1 MAMSGM
7 QITGVERVMPNSFE
21 AEQAVLGAMMVDKD
35 AVAQVATILRPD
47 DFYYDSHR
55 TIYEVILQLYN
66 RGEPTDMVTVINE
79 LKRINQLEHVGG
91 ASYIGLLIESCPAV
105 VNAPDYARIVMS
117 KATLR
122 RLILAASRIASWA
135 YEGQEDVDSVVDR
148 AEAEILSIGQRRLSA
163 HYEPL
168 QRLLMEAWSRIE
180 RRYELGGV
188 LTGIPTGFARVDYW
202 TGGLQPSELIVVA
215 ARPGVGKTSFAL
227 CIALNVA
234 VKEKQVV
241 AIFSLEM
248 SKQELVQRMLCTYA
262 MVNQHVMR
270 RSTIADEDLE
280 RLSLACQDLYEAP
293 IYIVDS
299 SDLSPFEIRALSR
312 RLQAER
318 GLGLI
323 IVDYLQLVKP
333 PRKAETRAQEVSDI
347 ARSLKLLARELNVP
361 LMALSQLS
369 RAVEHRPGR
378 RPMLADLRD
387 SGAIE
392 AEADVVI
399 FLHRQEEEERGRRRR
414 ASSESAPPG
423 EEDRPIVEEIEVIV
437 AKQRSGPTGRFK
449 MKFDKRYTRFADIAP
464 EEAAGEE
471 IEPLY

>member
-1 MAMSGM
+1 MSGV
-7 QITGVERVMPNSFE
+7 QATGIERVMPNSFE
-21 AEQAVLGAMMVDKD
+21 AEQAVLGAMMIDKD
-35 AVAQVATILRPD
+35 AVAQVATMLRPD
-47 DFYYDSHR
+47 DFYYEHHR
-55 TIYEVILQLYN
+55 IIYDVILRLYN

-79 LKRINQLEHVGG
+79 LRKLNQLDQVGG
-91 ASYIGLLIESCPAV
+91 SAYIGTLIESCPSI
-105 VNAPDYARIVMS
+105 VNAPDYARIVVD

-122 RLILAASRIASWA
+122 RLILAASRISAWA
-135 YEGQEDVDSVVDR
+135 YEEQEDVDTVVDR
-148 AEAEILSIGQRRLSA
+148 AEAEVLSVGQRRLGA

-180 RRYELGGV
+180 RHYELGGV
-188 LTGIPTGFARVDYW
+188 LTGIPTGFRMLDYW

-227 CIALNVA
+227 CVALNIA
-234 VKEKQVV
+234 VKEKRVV
-241 AIFSLEM
+241 VIFSLEM
-248 SKQELVQRMLCTYA
+248 SKQELIQRMLCTYA
-262 MVNQHVMR
+262 MVDQHIMR

-280 RLSLACQDLYEAP
+280 RLSLACQHLYEAP

-299 SDLSPFEIRALSR
+299 PDLSPFEIRALSR
-312 RLQAER
+312 RLQAEK

-399 FLHRQEEEERGRRRR
+399 FLHRQEEDEKGRRRR
-414 ASSESAPPG
+414 AAAEGAGDEGRPPV
-423 EEDRPIVEEIEVIV
+423 EDIEVII
-437 AKQRSGPTGRFK
+437 AKQRSGPTGRFM
-449 MKFDKRYTRFADIAP
+449 MKFDKRYTRFADIAIGEGQ
-464 EEAAGEE
+464 EELDA
-471 IEPLY
+471 PY